1 MMAINEV
8 RKRDGSIVPFDRLKI
23 EVAIGK
29 AFQAKSVAHHPTLLT
44 EITDSVLEQMEKTL
58 TEGDIPHVENIQ
70 DIVEQQIAEK
80 GYFSVAK
87 AYILYR
93 AQQTDRRM
101 KKAKAAGLRVI
112 KRNGEYAT
120 FDLSEIEEKL
130 DSLHDK
136 ETGDLNKEDL
146 FAEVKAAVF
155 DGMATK
161 EINQVILMALRGR
174 IERDI
179 IYSKLAARFLFN
191 DLYKDIL
198 SVDETDKEFVKKYRK
213 GFAKQLKAGIADKRI
228 DTRLAKIF
236 DLEEISKALEPDR
249 DKLFHYLGGQVI
261 YDRYLTR
268 DTENTILELPQ
279 YFWMRVAMGLAVDEQ
294 KDNTKHAI
302 DFYNKIS
309 QLLYVPSTPTLL
321 NSGTVHP
328 QMSSCYISTVQD
340 DLTDI
345 FKTFGDNAQLSKW
358 SGGVGND
365 WSSIRG
371 TGALIKRINVPSQ
384 GVIPFLKIVDST
396 TASINRSGKR
406 RGATCVYLETWH
418 WDIESF
424 LELRKN
430 TGDDRRRT
438 HDINTS
444 NWVPDLFM
452 KRVLDG
458 QMWTLFSPEETPEL
472 HHLYGKAFE
481 KKYLEYEKKADKG
494 EIKLF
499 KTIPAKD
506 LWRKMI
512 TMLFETGHPWITFKD
527 PCNIRSP
534 QDHVG
539 VVHSSNLCT
548 EITLNTSLEEVA
560 VCNLGSI
567 NLSRHIKDG
576 KMDMEAL
583 AQTAQFAMRM
593 LDNIIDTN
601 FYPIPQAKASNML
614 HRPVG
619 LGVMGFQDA
628 LYLLKKDF
636 DSEDAV
642 TLTDEIQEVISY
654 NAILGS
660 SMLAK
665 ERGKYKSYKGSKW
678 DRGIFPLDTLTLLE
692 KERGIETNIP
702 KTMTLDWDKLKAH
715 VKKHGMRNSNCMA
728 IAPTATISNISG
740 CFPSIEPIYKNLY
753 VKSNFSGEFTV
764 INHYL
769 VEDLKR
775 INLWNSQMLGKIK
788 YYNGSIQEIKEIPE
802 KIRSR
807 YKEAFEI
814 DPIWVIREAAHRG
827 KWIDQSQSINL
838 FTNTTSGQKISDMYM
853 TAWKMGLKTTYYLRT
868 LAASSVEKSTI
879 DINKNYQEESK
890 AQEEI
895 DQAQPVEIPVATVEI
910 VSETIIASDQTDEE
924 KKEEPKFS
932 GMDIDPKLC
941 RIDDPDCE
949 ACQ

>member
-1 MMAINEV
+1 MAINEV

-29 AFQAKSVAHHPTLLT
+29 AFQAKSTAHAPTLLA
-44 EITDSVLEQMEKTL
+44 EITDSVIEELDRDFS
-58 TEGDIPHVENIQ
+58 EGDIPHVENIQ
-70 DIVEQQIAEK
+70 DIVERKIAEK
-80 GYFSVAK
+80 GYFAVAK

-93 AQQTDRRM
+93 AQQTEDRR
-101 KKAKAAGLRVI
+101 KKAKEAGLRVI
-112 KRNGEYAT
+112 KRGGEYAT
-120 FDLSEIEEKL
+120 FDIAEIEKTIEMLHEKQNGDLDRSEIFGEIK
-130 DSLHDK
+130 S
-136 ETGDLNKEDL
+136 
-146 FAEVKAAVF
+146 AIF
-155 DGMATK
+155 DGIATK
-161 EINQVILMALRGR
+161 EINQIILMALRGR
-174 IERDI
+174 IERDLK
-179 IYSKLAARFLFN
+179 YSKLAARFLFN

-198 SVDETDKEFVKKYRK
+198 STDETSTDFKKRYQT
-213 GFAKQLKAGIADKRI
+213 GFAEQIKKGIKGERI
-228 DTRLAKIF
+228 DKRLAKVF
-236 DLEEISKALEPDR
+236 DLKKLAAAIEPERDR
-249 DKLFHYLGGQVI
+249 LFHYLGAQVI
-261 YDRYLTR
+261 YDRYLIR
-268 DTENTILELPQ
+268 DLDNTIIELPQ
-279 YFWMRVAMGLAVDEQ
+279 YFWMRVAMGVALDEE

-302 DFYNKIS
+302 NFYNLIS
-309 QLLYVPSTPTLL
+309 QLYYVPSTPTLL
-321 NSGTVHP
+321 NAGTVHP

-340 DLTDI
+340 ELTDI

-365 WSSIRG
+365 WSNIRG

-444 NWVPDLFM
+444 NWIPDLFM

-458 QMWTLFSPEETPEL
+458 QMWTLFSPEEAPDL

-481 KKYLEYEKKADKG
+481 KRYAEYEQMADEGK
-494 EIKLF
+494 ITLF
-499 KTIPAKD
+499 KRMPAKD

-567 NLSRHIKDG
+567 NLARHVKGG
-576 KMDMEAL
+576 KLDEELL
-583 AQTAQFAMRM
+583 ADTSQRAMRM

-601 FYPIPQAKASNML
+601 FYPIPEAKTSNSR

-628 LYLLKKDF
+628 LYMLKTDF
-636 DSEDAV
+636 DSEKAV
-642 TLTDEIQEVISY
+642 QLTDQIQEIVAY
-654 NAILGS
+654 NAILAS
-660 SMLAK
+660 SKLAK

-678 DRGIFPLDTLTLLE
+678 DRGIFPLDTLDLLE
-692 KERGIETNIP
+692 KERGIETGVD
-702 KTMTLDWDKLKAH
+702 KKARLDWKKVKAH
-715 VKKHGMRNSNCMA
+715 VKKYGMRNSNCMA

-769 VEDLKR
+769 AEDLKKL
-775 INLWNSQMLGKIK
+775 NLWNGEMLGKIK
-788 YYNGSIQEIKEIPE
+788 YYNGSIQNIKEIPE
-802 KIRSR
+802 NIRSR

-814 DPIWVIREAAHRG
+814 EPVWVIKEAAHRA

-838 FTNTTSGQKISDMYM
+838 FTSTTSGQAISDMYM

-879 DINKNYQEESK
+879 DINKTYQEEPK
-890 AQEEI
+890 AEV
-895 DQAQPVEIPVATVEI
+895 VETTVSVVEI
-910 VSETIIASDQTDEE
+910 VSEPAPVEVPVP
-924 KKEEPKFS
+924 EPQPVQVPEFT